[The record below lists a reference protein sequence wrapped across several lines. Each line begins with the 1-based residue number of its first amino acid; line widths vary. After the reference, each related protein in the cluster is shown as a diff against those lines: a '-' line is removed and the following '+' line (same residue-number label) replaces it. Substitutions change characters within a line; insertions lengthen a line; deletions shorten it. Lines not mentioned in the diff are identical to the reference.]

1 MHVKKLSVK
10 GSKKR
15 IGSPA
20 LESENNK
27 NEDNTYYEKD
37 RMKKK
42 KLRIGSGNRK
52 EPLNHYPFP
61 LTPLD
66 KALNKQIDFEDD
78 LAEMKS
84 QSTRN
89 K

>member
-1 MHVKKLSVK
+1 MRMK
-10 GSKKR
+10 
-15 IGSPA
+15 
-20 LESENNK
+20 NNQ
-27 NEDNTYYEKD
+27 EDNTYYEREKE
-37 RMKKK
+37 KKGKK
-42 KLRIGSGNRK
+42 KLRIGSENNRK

-66 KALNKQIDFEDD
+66 KASNKPIDFEDD
-78 LAEMKS
+78 LAAMKS